1 MSEFLFVNPPAPS
14 PAEHAEYGTMA
25 PPLGIGYVAASLR
38 EAGYTISAVDL
49 ALSKDPL
56 EDLKIAI
63 YRENPVIIGF
73 YTLTQSYYATEL
85 LLREVKAIHP
95 EAVTWVGGPH
105 VSYEVEEALHSG
117 FEIVFLF
124 EAEATVVEVAN
135 CQLRGKGKLEDIK
148 GIAFLQDD
156 KVIKTLPRAREK
168 TLDSLPYPARDIFP
182 MHQYVRPGIIMSS
195 RGCPIKCIFCIA
207 STFEDAYRYR
217 SPGNV
222 MEELR
227 EMHEKWGVNDFYFAD
242 NVFTTH
248 RPRAKKIADLIRE
261 SELPIGWYCVSRVD
275 YVTPELMQH
284 LASAGCYR
292 IELGV
297 ESANMGVIET
307 MKKRINIDQVHRACD
322 IILSF
327 DMQPMF
333 TFQVGHPDDTL
344 ETIEAT
350 LTLAATLRERGA
362 GTYLSITTPYPG
374 TPLLINRGKYKIKIE
389 TWNWEEFRWSN
400 PVYSTDNFT
409 RNDLRHAVY
418 RDALSM
424 QWTLVSGLFKDP
436 PSAPWFRF
444 AEGQTS
450 QYKLPLRPKKKE
462 KPPIKIKE
470 LQPESPEKRI
480 NLPILQVERS
490 NLQVGRE

>member
-1 MSEFLFVNPPAPS
+1 MSEFLFVNPSVPS
-14 PAEHAEYGTMA
+14 PTEHAKYGAMA

-38 EAGYTISAVDL
+38 EAGYTVSVVDL
-49 ALSKDPL
+49 ALSNDPL
-56 EDLKIAI
+56 EDLKTAI
-63 YRENPVIIGF
+63 HREDPAVIGF
-73 YTLTQSYYATEL
+73 YTLTQSYYATEFL
-85 LLREVKAIHP
+85 LEEAKAVHP
-95 EAVTWVGGPH
+95 EAVIWVGGPH
-105 VSYEVEEALHSG
+105 VSYQIEEALHSG

-156 KVIKTLPRAREK
+156 KVVKTSPRPREK
-168 TLDSLPYPARDIFP
+168 TLDSLPYPARDILP
-182 MHQYVRPGIIMSS
+182 MHQYVRPGTIMSS

-222 MEELR
+222 MGELR
-227 EMHEKWGVNDFYFAD
+227 EMYEKWGVNDFYFAD

-248 RPRAKKIADLIRE
+248 HARAKKIADLIRE
-261 SELPIGWYCVSRVD
+261 SRLPIGWYCVSRVD

-297 ESANMGVIET
+297 ESASMSVIKT
-307 MKKRINIDQVHRACD
+307 MKKRIEIDQVYRACE
-322 IILSF
+322 IILSVG
-327 DMQPMF
+327 MQPMF

-350 LTLAATLRERGA
+350 LTMAASLRERGA

-374 TPLLINRGKYKIKIE
+374 SPLLVNREKYGIKME

-400 PVYSTDNFT
+400 PVYSTENFT
-409 RNDLRHAVY
+409 RNDLRRAVY
-418 RDALSM
+418 RDMLSM
-424 QWTLVSGLFKDP
+424 QGAIANGLFNDP
-436 PSAPWFRF
+436 PSAPWIRF
-444 AEGQTS
+444 AQGQNA
-450 QYKLPLRPKKKE
+450 QYKLPPPPKQEAKQ
-462 KPPIKIKE
+462 PLKIAERK
-470 LQPESPEKRI
+470 PESPEKRI
-480 NLPILQVERS
+480 NLPVLQVDRS
-490 NLQVGRE
+490 NL